1 MSSSDL
7 QNPLYVHVYNAN
19 AITFVEPNI
28 PVDVGVPIGVI
39 VGVPIGVI
47 VGVPTLIV
55 IVLCLVYHSTKKG

>member
-7 QNPLYVHVYNAN
+7 QNPLYVHVYDAN

-39 VGVPIGVI
+39 VGVP
-47 VGVPTLIV
+47 TLIVITV
-55 IVLCLVYHSTKKG
+55 IVLCLVYHYTKKR